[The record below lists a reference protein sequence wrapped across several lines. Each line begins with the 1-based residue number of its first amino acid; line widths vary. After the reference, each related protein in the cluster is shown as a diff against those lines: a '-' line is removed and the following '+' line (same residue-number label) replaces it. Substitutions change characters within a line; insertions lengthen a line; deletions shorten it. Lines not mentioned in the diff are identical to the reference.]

1 MLSYRRE
8 IRLGLETWRLV
19 LSLGL
24 RAKVRGHTTEN
35 QLCNAPVPRD
45 GAALDAASRGD
56 DALAAEIVALGV
68 FEASQ
73 RRRAALLAWNV
84 TKNWKLPLAFNSE
97 ERHWPLDAGQQDA
110 AVA

>member
-45 GAALDAASRGD
+45 GAAPHVSRRKTAVRRLRRERAVGGVSGQKSD
-56 DALAAEIVALGV
+56 DLRPK
-68 FEASQ
+68 S
-73 RRRAALLAWNV
+73 
-84 TKNWKLPLAFNSE
+84 TKEMEP
-97 ERHWPLDAGQQDA
+97 
-110 AVA
+110 